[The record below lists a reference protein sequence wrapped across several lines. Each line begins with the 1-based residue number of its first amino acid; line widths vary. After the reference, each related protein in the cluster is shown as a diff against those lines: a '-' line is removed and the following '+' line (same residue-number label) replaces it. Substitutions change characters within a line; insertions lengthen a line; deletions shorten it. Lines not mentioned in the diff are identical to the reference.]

1 MFCLG
6 ICVGSRVKPWKRVR
20 RWVCGQGFARR
31 TFRVWSV
38 HMRQHSVRNFVPLV
52 CKYIFSSLIN
62 LSNNLLAVKSKFVAP
77 LDNSVL
83 FVGVVL
89 YLSHCGCRW
98 LLFHLIFL
106 FVTHTLGKA
115 PLDQWSACDRGLY
128 LHNTNKHRRQIS
140 MPPAW
145 FEPAISAIERPQTD
159 VLARPPRSAFCVL
172 WSLITAD
179 RM

>member
-1 MFCLG
+1 
-6 ICVGSRVKPWKRVR
+6 
-20 RWVCGQGFARR
+20 
-31 TFRVWSV
+31 
-38 HMRQHSVRNFVPLV
+38 MRQHSVRNFVPLV
-52 CKYIFSSLIN
+52 CIYIFSSLIN
-62 LSNNLLAVKSKFVAP
+62 VSNNLLAIKSKFVAP

-98 LLFHLIFL
+98 LLFRLISL
-106 FVTHTLGKA
+106 FVTHTHSIRL
-115 PLDQWSACDRGLY
+115 LWTNDRPVTEAFTYTTRTNTGDKY
-128 LHNTNKHRRQIS
+128 LCHQRDS
-140 MPPAW
+140 
-145 FEPAISAIERPQTD
+145 ISAIERPQTD